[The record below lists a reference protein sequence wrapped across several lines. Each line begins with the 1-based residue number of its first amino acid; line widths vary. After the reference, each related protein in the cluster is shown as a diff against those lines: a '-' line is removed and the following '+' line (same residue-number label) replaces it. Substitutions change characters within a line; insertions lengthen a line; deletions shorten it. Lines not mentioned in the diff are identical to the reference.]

1 MVAVAIAAQP
11 GRFLH
16 SALQTLSA
24 DATDRTSTAL
34 NGVGM
39 AWEFNGAFV
48 GVARVLAV
56 LVTLIVAWRIWFSA
70 APVVIRNV
78 WTGEAL
84 LAGVFLSIPF
94 SWVFYPLLLIPGCLV
109 GLAAMRGVTRWLS
122 IVGGALVLMPVTVM
136 GFGEWPGDVRKQLTM
151 SCLGI
156 VVILGAAVTAARPAS
171 WMPTESP
178 TDRIVDVLLRE
189 EAK

>member
-1 MVAVAIAAQP
+1 MALPITTSMVAVAIAAQP

-56 LVTLIVAWRIWFSA
+56 LVTLIAAWRIWFSA

-109 GLAAMRGVTRWLS
+109 GLAAMRGVTAMALHRRRR
-122 IVGGALVLMPVTVM
+122 VGAHAC
-136 GFGEWPGDVRKQLTM
+136 D
-151 SCLGI
+151 SHGI
-156 VVILGAAVTAARPAS
+156 RRVAR
-171 WMPTESP
+171 
-178 TDRIVDVLLRE
+178 
-189 EAK
+189 